1 MNFDSYIVAY
11 DIRDPKRLNKLAKFL
26 EGYLRRVQKSVFQG
40 QLTGAQLVSVRDGI
54 KDVMDASVDVVAI
67 YPLTK
72 MNMDAV
78 EWFGKEP
85 PDDYIIG

>member
-1 MNFDSYIVAY
+1 VDFDSYIIAY
-11 DIRDPKRLNKLAKFL
+11 DICQPKRLTKLAKFL

-40 QLTGAQLVSVRDGI
+40 QLTGAQLVEVRDGI
-54 KDVMDASVDVVAI
+54 KDIMDTSVDAVAI
-67 YPLTK
+67 YPLTR
-72 MNMDAV
+72 MNLDAI